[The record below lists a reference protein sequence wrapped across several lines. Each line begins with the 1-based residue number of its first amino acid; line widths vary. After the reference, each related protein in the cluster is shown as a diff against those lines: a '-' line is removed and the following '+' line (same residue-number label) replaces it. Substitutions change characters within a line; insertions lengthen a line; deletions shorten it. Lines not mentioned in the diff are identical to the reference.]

1 MPGDLAR
8 MRNKEVLPIYIEA
21 YRLTQDILNQTVKF
35 PKEYKFLL
43 GTQLNE
49 ASIELCCLI
58 TNTARAAQKQALLEQ
73 IFNQLDKIKIE
84 FRLCTDFKL
93 LSNQQQASIATRLEK
108 ITGQAIAWLKSE
120 RRKQSITSMP
130 ESGTTPSYPE

>member
-1 MPGDLAR
+1 
-8 MRNKEVLPIYIEA
+8 MRNNEVLPIYIEA
-21 YRLTQDILNQTVKF
+21 YNLTQDIFKKTVKF

-58 TNTARAAQKQALLEQ
+58 TNTARAAQKSVLLEG
-73 IFNQLDKIKIE
+73 ILNQLDKIKIE
-84 FRLCTDFKL
+84 FRLCADFKL